1 MSLDAS
7 CCRET
12 QTFLLWLSS
21 SGRVAGRAG
30 AGVQDP
36 MRALSTSHSP
46 FPSACYWPQHF
57 PSPRILCGP
66 CDTHCSCDP
75 CLERPSCR
83 LTSSR
88 SSTTA
93 ATLVADTAC
102 FVPTACRD
110 ESSLL
115 ADEACEACL
124 RSSCH
129 PSSCCSFRRLTL
141 LFARL
146 RMGFLSFWPTVKDPR
161 QDAFEP
167 RHYGHIDLQSY
178 CILSCMWSW
187 LSSLTSI
194 AWPLLSTLLQL
205 PSDDNCESVCMMYM
219 MLMRDDCASV
229 AVALVLRD
237 RGNHADP
244 YPSRR
249 RIGTRE
255 DLLQGVNY
263 PLIVKLPKA
272 LFAHM
277 QNWVPRQT
285 SLIQPISYHITC
297 VNPPKSS
304 DPSIT
309 NLLANAVQV

>member
-1 MSLDAS
+1 
-7 CCRET
+7 
-12 QTFLLWLSS
+12 
-21 SGRVAGRAG
+21 
-30 AGVQDP
+30 
-36 MRALSTSHSP
+36 
-46 FPSACYWPQHF
+46 
-57 PSPRILCGP
+57 
-66 CDTHCSCDP
+66 
-75 CLERPSCR
+75 
-83 LTSSR
+83 
-88 SSTTA
+88 
-93 ATLVADTAC
+93 
-102 FVPTACRD
+102 
-110 ESSLL
+110 
-115 ADEACEACL
+115 
-124 RSSCH
+124 
-129 PSSCCSFRRLTL
+129 
-141 LFARL
+141 
-146 RMGFLSFWPTVKDPR
+146 MGFLSFWPTVKDPR

-178 CILSCMWSW
+178 FLDLHCL
-187 LSSLTSI
+187 
-194 AWPLLSTLLQL
+194 ALLSTLLQL

-237 RGNHADP
+237 RGSHADP

-255 DLLQGVNY
+255 DLPQGVNY